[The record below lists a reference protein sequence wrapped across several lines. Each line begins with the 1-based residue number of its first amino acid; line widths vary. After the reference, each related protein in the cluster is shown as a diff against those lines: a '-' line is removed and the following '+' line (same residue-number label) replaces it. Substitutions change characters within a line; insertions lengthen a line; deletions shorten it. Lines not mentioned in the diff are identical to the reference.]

1 MRRQNW
7 LEVLGRFGPFV
18 MLAAM
23 IAFGTLLSPLFLT
36 ASNFTNILRS
46 VSFVGFAAIGFTFIV
61 IAGSLIDLSAPSIV
75 AAAGIVAVAAQPVV
89 GVPGAIL
96 LGLGV
101 GVAAGIT
108 NGLLVGVVRGNAVM
122 VTLGTG
128 VVIAG
133 FVTIFVPGNVYTEDT
148 TFAQLGRGMF
158 LGLPT
163 PVCILA
169 VVGTGAWVILRYTT
183 FGRWVYA
190 TGSNYEAGRV
200 AGVPVQRVIAST
212 FVISGL
218 LAAVAGV
225 LLVSLLGA
233 ARVGAGANYEF
244 DAITVVAIGGT
255 SLLGG
260 SGGVAR
266 TGAGIL
272 VVGILNNLLI
282 LLGVPADA
290 QVLVKGLVILVVVA
304 ADMTLRRRSSL

>member
-1 MRRQNW
+1 
-7 LEVLGRFGPFV
+7 
-18 MLAAM
+18 MLAVM
-23 IAFGTLLSPLFLT
+23 VAFGALLSPLFLT
-36 ASNFTNILRS
+36 PSNITNILRS

-61 IAGSLIDLSAPSIV
+61 IAGSLIDLSVPSIV
-75 AAAGIVAVAAQPVV
+75 AAAGIVAVAAQPT
-89 GVPGAIL
+89 
-96 LGLGV
+96 V
-101 GVAAGIT
+101 GVAAGIVLAIGFGVAAGVI
-108 NGLLVGVVRGNAVM
+108 NGFLVGVLRGNAVM

-133 FVTIFVPGNVYTEDT
+133 VVTIFVPGNVYTVDP
-148 TFAQLGRGMF
+148 TFALLGRGVF

-163 PVCILA
+163 PVWILA
-169 VVGTGAWVILRYTT
+169 IVGTGAWAILRYTT

-200 AGVPVQRVIAST
+200 SGVPLQRVVAST
-212 FVISGL
+212 FIISGL

-244 DAITVVAIGGT
+244 DAITAVAIGGT

-272 VVGILNNLLI
+272 VVGVLNNLLV
-282 LLGVPADA
+282 LLGVPAEA
-290 QVLVKGLVILVVVA
+290 QVFVKGLVILIVVG
-304 ADMTLRRRSSL
+304 ADMTLRRRSRQ